1 MCTSHLVR
9 PWSSGLEL
17 SPENLRRVWIFPIN
31 DIHVIYMGMRTWI
44 GLVIPG
50 KTGCYWSW
58 EKMFQNS
65 SLSRRLMVQ
74 RKHKKSTPSF
84 KSKFWQWKQATR
96 QYQTILKT
104 YHQTLTIILEHHNN
118 VVCWKSGK
126 VLFLIPLTERFGTI
140 TASKVVMSLSEV
152 VMYTS
157 ELQDHEDHIDEFS
170 CYQLEGLR
178 ALAVATWVQAAVDL
192 LYICLCGY

>member
-1 MCTSHLVR
+1 
-9 PWSSGLEL
+9 
-17 SPENLRRVWIFPIN
+17 
-31 DIHVIYMGMRTWI
+31 
-44 GLVIPG
+44 
-50 KTGCYWSW
+50 
-58 EKMFQNS
+58 MFQNS
-65 SLSRRLMVQ
+65 SLSRHINTSMVQ
-74 RKHKKSTPSF
+74 RKHKKNTPSF